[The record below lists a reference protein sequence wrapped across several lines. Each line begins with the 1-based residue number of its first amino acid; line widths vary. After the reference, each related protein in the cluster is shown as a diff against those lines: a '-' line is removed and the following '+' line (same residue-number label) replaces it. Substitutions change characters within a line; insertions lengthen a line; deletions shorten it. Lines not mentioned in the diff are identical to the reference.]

1 MGLGFVKIGVDA
13 VVCEEGAVGS
23 VFGDAAVVEDDDAV
37 AEFAAA
43 HAVGDVDSG
52 FAGGHLA
59 ELFVDFS
66 LSDRV
71 EGCGR
76 LVEDDE
82 RGILVEGAGDGGA
95 LGFAAGEVDTGA
107 VVVVKAGAD
116 ALRELLYTVGETDF
130 CKRGL
135 QSSFINRSP
144 CGDVF
149 VERKGEQVEILEY
162 QGDALDVLILIV
174 IATIE
179 VV

>member
-13 VVCEEGAVGS
+13 VVCEEGVVGS

-82 RGILVEGAGDGGA
+82 RGGRPAG
-95 LGFAAGEVDTGA
+95 VA
-107 VVVVKAGAD
+107 VHG
-116 ALRELLYTVGETDF
+116 R
-130 CKRGL
+130 
-135 QSSFINRSP
+135 
-144 CGDVF
+144 
-149 VERKGEQVEILEY
+149 
-162 QGDALDVLILIV
+162 
-174 IATIE
+174 
-179 VV
+179 

>member
-13 VVCEEGAVGS
+13 VVCEEGVVGS

-82 RGILVEGAGDGGA
+82 RGILEELSLIHITEPTIGSRAAVGSSRMTNGAS
-95 LGFAAGEVDTGA
+95 L
-107 VVVVKAGAD
+107 
-116 ALRELLYTVGETDF
+116 
-130 CKRGL
+130 
-135 QSSFINRSP
+135 
-144 CGDVF
+144 
-149 VERKGEQVEILEY
+149 
-162 QGDALDVLILIV
+162 
-174 IATIE
+174 
-179 VV
+179 

>member
-13 VVCEEGAVGS
+13 VVCEEGVVGS

-43 HAVGDVDSG
+43 HAVGDVDSR
-52 FAGGHLA
+52 FTGGHLA
-59 ELFVDFS
+59 ELFVDFG

-95 LGFAAGEVDTGA
+95 LGPPPERSTP
-107 VVVVKAGAD
+107 
-116 ALRELLYTVGETDF
+116 EPLL
-130 CKRGL
+130 L
-135 QSSFINRSP
+135 
-144 CGDVF
+144 
-149 VERKGEQVEILEY
+149 
-162 QGDALDVLILIV
+162 
-174 IATIE
+174 
-179 VV
+179 